1 MTKVLGYCRVSTE
14 NQNGADS
21 FGLET
26 QRDTITKHCA
36 SNGLELVQIFE
47 DPALS
52 GSLPPLER
60 PGLHAVLETLKA
72 GDIQQVIVTRLDRLA
87 RDTMLSLWLM
97 KEIKKLGAELVSIA
111 EPGRWEDPTQKLL
124 LTMVAAFAE
133 FEKSLISSR
142 LSGGRKT
149 KARQGG
155 YAGGMAPIGYKAER
169 GCKALIVDDE
179 KVGTV
184 RRVFEL
190 REAKPDASLQ
200 KLADLLNAE
209 GLTTKEGRQFHPMQV
224 KRILD
229 RRAVYEG
236 RYKYSGVEA
245 EGQHQPI
252 LNLHVDR
259 E

>member
-1 MTKVLGYCRVSTE
+1 MMRVLGYCRVSTE

-26 QRDTITKHCA
+26 QRDAITKYCMA
-36 SNGLELVQIFE
+36 NGLELVQIFE

-60 PGLHAVLETLKA
+60 PGLHALLETLKV
-72 GDIQQVIVTRLDRLA
+72 GDVKQVVVTRLDRLA

-111 EPGRWEDPTQKLL
+111 EPGRWDDPTQKLL

-133 FEKSLISSR
+133 FEKSLIASR
-142 LSGGRKT
+142 LSAGRKT

-155 YAGGMAPIGYKAER
+155 YAGGKAPIGYKAER
-169 GCKALIVDDE
+169 GDKALTLDE
-179 KVGTV
+179 EKASTV
-184 RRVFEL
+184 KRVFEL
-190 REAKPDASLQ
+190 RDAKLDASLQ

-209 GLTTKEGRQFHPMQV
+209 GLTTKEGKPFHAMQV

-229 RRAVYEG
+229 RRALYEG
-236 RYKYSGVEA
+236 RYRYAGVEA
-245 EGQHQPI
+245 DGQHRAI
-252 LNLHVDR
+252 L
-259 E
+259 

>member
-1 MTKVLGYCRVSTE
+1 MSTE

-26 QRDTITKHCA
+26 QRDTIIKYCTA
-36 SNGLELVQIFE
+36 NDLGLVQIYE
-47 DPALS
+47 DPAFS

-60 PGLHAVLETLKA
+60 PGLHALLEALKA
-72 GDIQQVIVTRLDRLA
+72 GDIQQVVVTRLDRLA
-87 RDTMLSLWLM
+87 RDTMLSLWLL

-133 FEKSLISSR
+133 FEKSLIASR
-142 LSGGRKT
+142 LSSGRKT

-155 YAGGMAPIGYKAER
+155 YAGGKAPIGYKAER
-169 GCKALIVDDE
+169 GGKALTLDE
-179 KVGTV
+179 EKASTV

-190 REAKPDASLQ
+190 HDAKPEASL
-200 KLADLLNAE
+200 KKIADMLNAE
-209 GLTTKEGRQFHPMQV
+209 GYTTKEGKPFHPMQV

-229 RRAVYEG
+229 RQALYEG
-236 RYKYSGVEA
+236 NYKYSGIETT
-245 EGQHQPI
+245 GKHPRI
-252 LNLHVDR
+252 I
-259 E
+259 

>member
-1 MTKVLGYCRVSTE
+1 MMRVLGYCRVSTE

-26 QRDTITKHCA
+26 QRDAITKYCNTN
-36 SNGLELVQIFE
+36 SLELVQIFE

-60 PGLHAVLETLKA
+60 PGLHALLETLKA
-72 GDIQQVIVTRLDRLA
+72 GDIKQVIVTRLDRLA

-111 EPGRWEDPTQKLL
+111 EPGRWDDPTQKLL

-142 LSGGRKT
+142 LSSGRKT

-155 YAGGMAPIGYKAER
+155 YAGGKAPIGYRAER
-169 GCKALIVDDE
+169 GDKALQLDE
-179 KVGTV
+179 EKAVVV
-184 RRVFEL
+184 RRVFDL
-190 REAKPDASLQ
+190 RDSMPNASLQ

-236 RYKYSGVEA
+236 RYKYADVESD
-245 EGQHQPI
+245 GQHQAI
-252 LNLHVDR
+252 L
-259 E
+259 

>member
-1 MTKVLGYCRVSTE
+1 MSTE

-26 QRDTITKHCA
+26 QRDTIIKYC
-36 SNGLELVQIFE
+36 NDKGLGLANIYE
-47 DPALS
+47 DPAFS

-60 PGLHAVLETLKA
+60 PGLHALLEALKA
-72 GDIQQVIVTRLDRLA
+72 GEIQQVVVTRLDRLA
-87 RDTMLSLWLM
+87 RDTMLSLWLL

-133 FEKSLISSR
+133 FEKSLIASR
-142 LSGGRKT
+142 LSSGRKT

-155 YAGGMAPIGYKAER
+155 YAGGKAPIGYKAAR
-169 GCKALIVDDE
+169 GNKALTLDE
-179 KVGTV
+179 EKAATV

-190 REAKPDASLQ
+190 RDTKPDASL
-200 KLADLLNAE
+200 KKIADILNAE
-209 GLTTKEGRQFHPMQV
+209 GHTTKEGGQFHPMQV

-229 RRAVYEG
+229 RKEFYEG
-236 RYKYSGVEA
+236 IYRYSGVEA
-245 EGQHQPI
+245 NGQHRNI
-252 LNLHVDR
+252 I
-259 E
+259 

>member
-1 MTKVLGYCRVSTE
+1 MIAVGYVRVSTE

-26 QRDTITKHCA
+26 QRDTITKYCA
-36 SNGLELVQIFE
+36 ANNLELVQIYE
-47 DPALS
+47 DPAFS

-60 PGLHAVLETLKA
+60 PGLHALLETLKE
-72 GDIQQVIVTRLDRLA
+72 GYIQQVVVTRLDRLA
-87 RDTMLSLWLM
+87 RDTMLSLWLL
-97 KEIKKLGAELVSIA
+97 KEIKKLGSELVSIA

-142 LSGGRKT
+142 LSSGRKT

-155 YAGGMAPIGYKAER
+155 YAGGKAPIGYKAER
-169 GCKALIVDDE
+169 GDKALTLDKE
-179 KVGTV
+179 KASTV

-190 REAKPDASLQ
+190 RDERPEASL
-200 KLADLLNAE
+200 KKIADMLNAK
-209 GLTTKEGRQFHPMQV
+209 GCTTKEGKPFHPMQV

-229 RRAVYEG
+229 RQAFYEG
-236 RYKYSGVEA
+236 NYKYSGIEA
-245 EGQHQPI
+245 TGMHPRI
-252 LNLHVDR
+252 I
-259 E
+259 

>member
-1 MTKVLGYCRVSTE
+1 MIALGYIRVSTE

-26 QRDTITKHCA
+26 QRDAIMKYCT
-36 SNGLELVQIFE
+36 SNGLELVDIYE
-47 DPALS
+47 DPAFS

-60 PGLHAVLETLKA
+60 PGLHLLLETLKA
-72 GDIQQVIVTRLDRLA
+72 GNINHVIVTRLDRLA

-97 KEIKKLGAELVSIA
+97 KEIKKMGAELISIA

-142 LSGGRKT
+142 LSSGRKT
-149 KARQGG
+149 KARNGG
-155 YAGGMAPIGYKAER
+155 YAGGKAPIGYKAER
-169 GCKALIVDDE
+169 GDKALILDDV
-179 KVGTV
+179 KASTV

-190 REAKPDASLQ
+190 RDAKPEASLQ
-200 KLADLLNAE
+200 KIADILNTE
-209 GLTTKEGRQFHPMQV
+209 SYSTKEGKPFHPMQV

-229 RRAVYEG
+229 RRAFYEG
-236 RYKYSGVEA
+236 IYRYSGVEA
-245 EGQHQPI
+245 EGQHQAI
-252 LNLHVDR
+252 L
-259 E
+259 

>member
-1 MTKVLGYCRVSTE
+1 MSTD

-26 QRDTITKHCA
+26 QRDSVTKYCA
-36 SNGLELVQIFE
+36 ANGLELAQIFE

-60 PGLHAVLETLKA
+60 PGLHALLEALKA
-72 GDIQQVIVTRLDRLA
+72 GDIHQVVITRLDRLA
-87 RDTMLSLWLM
+87 RDAMLSLWLM

-133 FEKSLISSR
+133 FEKSLITSR
-142 LSGGRKT
+142 LSSGRKT

-155 YAGGMAPIGYKAER
+155 YAGGKAPIGYRAER
-169 GCKALIVDDE
+169 GGKALILDE
-179 KVGTV
+179 EKASTV
-184 RRVFEL
+184 KRVFEL
-190 REAKPDASLQ
+190 REAMPDAPLQ
-200 KLADLLNAE
+200 KIADILNAE
-209 GLTTKEGRQFHPMQV
+209 GFTTKEGKPFHPMQV

-229 RRAVYEG
+229 RRAFYEG
-236 RYKYSGVEA
+236 VYSYSEIEA
-245 EGQHQPI
+245 EGKHKAI
-252 LNLHVDR
+252 L
-259 E
+259 

>member
-1 MTKVLGYCRVSTE
+1 MKAIGYIRVSTE
-14 NQNGADS
+14 NQNGGDS

-26 QRDTITKHCA
+26 QRDAIIKYCDA
-36 SNGLELVQIFE
+36 NGLELVQIYE
-47 DPALS
+47 DPAFS

-60 PGLHAVLETLKA
+60 PGLHALLEALKA
-72 GDIQQVIVTRLDRLA
+72 EDIMQVIVTRMDRLA

-133 FEKSLISSR
+133 FEKSLITSR
-142 LSGGRKT
+142 LSSGRKT

-155 YAGGMAPIGYKAER
+155 YSGGKAPIGYRSKRGDKTLTLDEEKAT
-169 GCKALIVDDE
+169 
-179 KVGTV
+179 TV

-190 REAKPDASLQ
+190 RAAKPDASLQ
-200 KLADLLNAE
+200 KIADILNAE
-209 GLTTKEGRQFHPMQV
+209 GLTTKEEKPFHPMQV

-229 RRAVYEG
+229 RKAFYEG
-236 RYKYSGVEA
+236 IYRYSGVEVD
-245 EGQHQPI
+245 GQHQAI
-252 LNLHVDR
+252 L
-259 E
+259 

>member
-26 QRDTITKHCA
+26 QRDAITKYCTT
-36 SNGLELVQIFE
+36 NGLELVQIFE

-60 PGLHAVLETLKA
+60 PGLHALLETLKA
-72 GDIQQVIVTRLDRLA
+72 GDIKQVIVTRLDRLA

-111 EPGRWEDPTQKLL
+111 EPGRWDDPTQKLL

-133 FEKSLISSR
+133 FEKSLIASR
-142 LSGGRKT
+142 LSSGRKT

-155 YAGGMAPIGYKAER
+155 YAGGKAPIGYQAKR
-169 GCKALIVDDE
+169 GDKALQLDE
-179 KVGTV
+179 EKAAVV

-190 REAKPDASLQ
+190 RDAKPYASLQ
-200 KLADLLNAE
+200 KLADILNAE
-209 GLTTKEGRQFHPMQV
+209 GHTTKEGKPFHAMQV

-229 RRAVYEG
+229 RRSLYGG
-236 RYKYSGVEA
+236 RYRYRDVEA
-245 EGQHQPI
+245 KGQHPAI
-252 LNLHVDR
+252 I
-259 E
+259 

>member
-1 MTKVLGYCRVSTE
+1 MSRVVGYCRVSTE
-14 NQNGADS
+14 GQNGADS

-26 QRDTITKHCA
+26 QRDAITKYCTA
-36 SNGLELVQIFE
+36 NGLELVQIFE

-72 GDIQQVIVTRLDRLA
+72 GDIKQIIVTRLDRLA

-111 EPGRWEDPTQKLL
+111 EPGRWDDPTQKLL

-142 LSGGRKT
+142 LSSGRKT

-155 YAGGMAPIGYKAER
+155 YAGGKAPIGYQAKR
-169 GCKALIVDDE
+169 GDKALQLDE
-179 KVGTV
+179 EKAAVV

-190 REAKPDASLQ
+190 RDAKPDASLQ

-209 GLTTKEGRQFHPMQV
+209 GLTTKEGKPFHAMQV

-229 RRAVYEG
+229 RRALYEG
-236 RYKYSGVEA
+236 NYRYAGVEA
-245 EGQHQPI
+245 DGQHRAI
-252 LNLHVDR
+252 L
-259 E
+259 

>member
-1 MTKVLGYCRVSTE
+1 MRAVGYVRVSTE

-26 QRDTITKHCA
+26 QRDTIIKYSTA
-36 SNGLELVQIFE
+36 NDLELVQIYE
-47 DPALS
+47 DPAFS

-60 PGLHAVLETLKA
+60 PGLHALLEALKA
-72 GDIQQVIVTRLDRLA
+72 GEIQQVVVTRLDRLA
-87 RDTMLSLWLM
+87 RDTMLSLWLL

-133 FEKSLISSR
+133 FEKSLIASR
-142 LSGGRKT
+142 LSSGRKT

-155 YAGGMAPIGYKAER
+155 YAGGKAPIGYKAER
-169 GCKALIVDDE
+169 GGKALTLDE
-179 KVGTV
+179 EKASTV

-190 REAKPDASLQ
+190 RDTKPDASL
-200 KLADLLNAE
+200 KKIADMLNAE
-209 GLTTKEGRQFHPMQV
+209 GYTTKEGKPFHPMQV

-229 RRAVYEG
+229 RKTFYEG
-236 RYKYSGVEA
+236 IYRYSGVEA
-245 EGQHQPI
+245 EGQHEII
-252 LNLHVDR
+252 L
-259 E
+259 